1 MSTTQLRARTEG
13 EPAAG
18 GPADPARVELDSDA
32 HRTLLALAACA
43 LACLPLC
50 SLFTDQLWLGDAW
63 LTMAVVLGP
72 AAALRVAGPARVW
85 HTWLGVALGVGWLT
99 ARFVHQ
105 HAVGGVLPTTR
116 TWDDAGE
123 LFHQLG
129 QLTSSSQAPVQP
141 TAPAIF
147 VMCIVL
153 GLFAA
158 LVDLLAVI
166 GGRAALAGIP
176 MLVIYVVAGAIVRQ
190 SVHWLLF
197 IGGASGF
204 LLLLAMNARDEFGRW
219 GPLIPRQGESR
230 GGVSLAVS
238 GQRIG
243 VIAMVAALLLAAI
256 VPKRAGNPFADVFGG
271 AGGGGSVLGVGGS
284 SAIDPFAT
292 LKGQLIEPRATP
304 MLQVHLEGPAA
315 VQPFYLRTVVLSK
328 FDQKGWSQGDDGA
341 SEALVDGEYSF
352 TPNTDTSQLP
362 VETFTANIQ
371 VLGLRGKPGIFGR
384 PVSFS
389 GLGGGARWLPDEGL
403 IATDVKQGDSYTE
416 AVAQPNPSPSYL
428 ASVDG
433 IPTDANPPTDQG
445 VPTYVVGLVGTL
457 TARAGTQYARA
468 RAISDFFTNPA
479 SHFVYNLQTKAG
491 DSGSDLV
498 DFLHNRTGFCQQYAA
513 AMAIMLRVAGVP
525 SRVVLGY
532 THDPARNGSFLVNST
547 DAHAWVEA
555 FLPGAGWIPFD
566 PTPITDGVGGA
577 TTSLAWGPHVETGGA
592 GGSSTAGP
600 GVPTSTKRAG
610 VNPDV
615 GTHSPEPGA
624 TASQSASSPWP
635 ARIGVAVLI
644 MVAVALLLAAVL
656 PVTVRRWRRWRRLR
670 AARDGDTDALWQE
683 LSATARDLGYAWSS
697 ARTPR
702 QVASWLGRS
711 GSGDPALRGLADAVE
726 SARYAPPN
734 ERAPSADGRGA
745 ELVADLRRVETEL
758 RSRRRW
764 FVRWRARLWPQSL
777 GWPVKVTTR
786 SSGQH

>member
-1 MSTTQLRARTEG
+1 MSTQLRPRTEG
-13 EPAAG
+13 EPGARGSGAG
-18 GPADPARVELDSDA
+18 RVELDSDA

-43 LACLPLC
+43 LACVPLC
-50 SLFTDQLWLGDAW
+50 SLFTDQLWLGSAW
-63 LTMAVVLGP
+63 LTMAVVVGP
-72 AAALRVAGPARVW
+72 AAVLRVRGPARVW
-85 HTWLGVALGVGWLT
+85 HTWLGLGLGVCWLT
-99 ARFVHQ
+99 ARFAHQ

-129 QLTSSSQAPVQP
+129 QLTSTSQAPIQP
-141 TAPAIF
+141 TAPATF
-147 VMCIVL
+147 VLCIVL

-197 IGGASGF
+197 IVAASGF
-204 LLLLAMNARDEFGRW
+204 LLLLALNARDEFGRW
-219 GPLIPRQGESR
+219 GPLIPRQGESH
-230 GGVSLAVS
+230 GGISLAVS

-243 VIAMVAALLLAAI
+243 VIAVVAAVLLAAI
-256 VPKRAGNPFADVFGG
+256 VPKRAGNPFADVFGTG
-271 AGGGGSVLGVGGS
+271 GVGGGTLGLGGS

-304 MLQVHLEGPAA
+304 MLRVHLEGPAA

-328 FDQKGWSQGDDGA
+328 FDDKGWSRGDDGA
-341 SEALVDGEYSF
+341 SEAMVDGEYSF

-362 VETFTANIQ
+362 AETFTADIQ
-371 VLGLRGKPGIFGR
+371 VLGLRGDPGIFSR
-384 PVSFS
+384 PVSIN
-389 GLGGGARWLPDEGL
+389 GLGGGARWLPDKEVV
-403 IATDVKQGDSYTE
+403 ATEVKQGDSYTE
-416 AVAQPNPSPSYL
+416 VVAQPNPSPSYL
-428 ASVDG
+428 TAVDST
-433 IPTDANPPTDQG
+433 PTDANLPTSQG
-445 VPTYVVGLVGTL
+445 VPAYVASLVVNLTTGTS
-457 TARAGTQYARA
+457 TQYARA

-479 SHFVYNLQTKAG
+479 NHFVYSLQTKAG

-577 TTSLAWGPHVETGGA
+577 TTSLAWGPHVATGGA
-592 GGSSTAGP
+592 GGSARAGR
-600 GVPTSTKRAG
+600 GVPTSNKTAG
-610 VNPDV
+610 VNLDV
-615 GTHSPEPGA
+615 GTNTPQPG
-624 TASQSASSPWP
+624 SAISRSAPSPWP
-635 ARIGVAVLI
+635 GRIGMGAVI
-644 MVAVALLLAAVL
+644 VVAVALLLAAVL
-656 PVTVRRWRRWRRLR
+656 PVTVRRWRRWRRLS

-683 LSATARDLGYAWSS
+683 LSATAEDLGYVWSS

-702 QVASWLGRS
+702 QVANWLGRT
-711 GSGDPALRGLADAVE
+711 GSGGTALRELADAVE
-726 SARYAPPN
+726 SARYAPH
-734 ERAPSADGRGA
+734 RDGAPSANGRNA
-745 ELVADLRRVETEL
+745 QLVADLRLVETQL
-758 RSRRRW
+758 RGGRRW
-764 FVRWRARLWPQSL
+764 LVRWRARLWPQSL

-786 SSGQH
+786 SSARH